1 MLNSNINAKVK
12 HLCSQIVVFIKNHVL
27 NFGAVKKILFLVSFL
42 MGVTAA
48 NAQFEKARDSVVQL
62 FGVIMTADSLE
73 AIPAVSVTVKGTK
86 RGTITNNEGV
96 FSIAVL
102 KGDVIEFSH
111 VSFLPGSV
119 QVPDTLKGSQYS
131 IVKTLVQD
139 TAFLPVAIIRPR
151 PTPEQFARDFVNV
164 PIAEDEL
171 EILRKANTPEARRAY
186 LAKLPQDGREL
197 TNRQL
202 NNVFQRARYQGQIP
216 PMNIFSPAAWAEFI
230 NAWKRGDFKRK

>member
-1 MLNSNINAKVK
+1 M
-12 HLCSQIVVFIKNHVL
+12 
-27 NFGAVKKILFLVSFL
+27 KKILFLVSFL
-42 MGVTAA
+42 VGVTTV

-73 AIPAVSVTVKGTK
+73 AIPAVSVSVRGTK

-111 VSFLPGSV
+111 VSFLPGIV
-119 QVPDTLKGSQYS
+119 HVPDTLKGSQYS

-151 PTPEQFARDFVNV
+151 PTPEQFARDFINV
-164 PIAEDEL
+164 PVAEDEL

-186 LAKLPQDGREL
+186 LAKLPHDGREM

-202 NNVFQRARYQGQIP
+202 NSVFQRARYQGQIP

>member
-12 HLCSQIVVFIKNHVL
+12 HLGNQIVVLIKNHVL
-27 NFGAVKKILFLVSFL
+27 NFGAVKNILFLIGL
-42 MGVTAA
+42 LAA
-48 NAQFEKARDSVVQL
+48 ATTVNAQFEKARDSVVQL

-86 RGTITNNEGV
+86 RGTISNNEGI

-119 QVPDTLKGSQYS
+119 RVPDTLKGNQYS
-131 IVKTLVQD
+131 VVKTLVQD

-164 PIAEDEL
+164 AVAEDEL

-186 LAKLPQDGREL
+186 LAKLPQDGREI
-197 TNRQL
+197 TTRQL
-202 NNVFQRARYQGQIP
+202 NNVFQKARYQGQVP